1 MKGLN
6 SRGARGPTS
15 TLSSF
20 NPLIKIRALGIL
32 WRIINRCS
40 FNRMIFFFPFIIYHL
55 HGKACPAFS
64 NIILCVRLHCICATG
79 VIFDKQ
85 AETHVLLSFSMVI
98 LHRRGLH
105 LESQLP
111 PFLPQL
117 CERSETDCCNFWKA
131 PSSGKLCFQ
140 LRIMLSVGFAIPL
153 LHRPDE
159 LDHIL
164 GARLMP
170 GIIL

>member
-40 FNRMIFFFPFIIYHL
+40 FNRMIYFFPFIIYHL

-64 NIILCVRLHCICATG
+64 NIILCVRLHCICATD

-85 AETHVLLSFSMVI
+85 AETHVCYIPFPWLFCTEGGFIWSLSFLLS
-98 LHRRGLH
+98 
-105 LESQLP
+105 
-111 PFLPQL
+111 
-117 CERSETDCCNFWKA
+117 C
-131 PSSGKLCFQ
+131 PSSVKDQKLTVGIFESLLQVASCAFSLELCFQ
-140 LRIMLSVGFAIPL
+140 
-153 LHRPDE
+153 
-159 LDHIL
+159 
-164 GARLMP
+164 
-170 GIIL
+170 